1 MTGRIFD
8 IQEFAVNDGPGL
20 RVTVFM
26 KGCPLRCKWCHNP
39 EGLSPDPQVNKA
51 TGLVVGTDWEVQDL
65 VAQLVKFKTAFSVS
79 GGGVTFSGG
88 EATTQFDF
96 VYEVA
101 KRLKDEGIHVNLDTS
116 GYCDERKFRKLFEVV
131 DLVYFDVK
139 CVDSEL
145 HQKMTG
151 VGNELILRNL
161 RALAESNVAY
171 RIRVPMTKNVADT
184 PENLKALDGL
194 ISKLPRKPQGVDY
207 LPFNELAAAKYK
219 NFGMEY
225 AFNE

>member
-39 EGLSPDPQVNKA
+39 EGLSSEPQINKA
-51 TGLVVGTDWEVQDL
+51 TGREVGTDWEVQVL

-88 EATTQFDF
+88 EATAQFDF
-96 VYEVA
+96 VYEAA
-101 KRLKDEGIHVNLDTS
+101 KRLRNEGIHINLDTS
-116 GYCDERKFRKLFEVV
+116 GYCDETKFRKLFEVV

-161 RALAESNVAY
+161 RALAGSNVAY
-171 RIRVPMTKNVADT
+171 RIRVPMTKNVADA
-184 PENLKALDGL
+184 PENLKALEEL

-219 NFGMEY
+219 NFDMVY
-225 AFNE
+225 TFNE

>member
-39 EGLSPDPQVNKA
+39 EGLSSEPQTNKV
-51 TGLVVGTDWEVQDL
+51 TGRVVGEDWTVERL
-65 VAQLVKFKTAFSVS
+65 VAYLAKFKTAFAVS

-88 EATTQFDF
+88 EATVQFDF
-96 VYEVA
+96 VYDVS
-101 KRLKDEGIHVNLDTS
+101 KRLKEEGVHVNLDTC
-116 GYCDERKFRKLFEVV
+116 GYCDETKFRKLFEVV

-139 CVDSEL
+139 CVDSKL

-151 VGNELILRNL
+151 VGNELILHNL
-161 RALAESNVAY
+161 RALAGSSVVY

-184 PENLKALDGL
+184 PENLKALDEL

>member
-39 EGLSPDPQVNKA
+39 EGLSSGPQVNQA
-51 TGLVVGTDWEVQDL
+51 TGRTVGVDWSVDNLVSHL
-65 VAQLVKFKTAFSVS
+65 LKYKTAFDVS
-79 GGGVTFSGG
+79 CGGVTFSGG
-88 EATTQFDF
+88 EATAQFEF
-96 VYEVA
+96 VYEAA
-101 KRLKDEGIHVNLDTS
+101 KRLKAHGIHINLDTS
-116 GYCDERKFRKLFEVV
+116 GYCDEAKFNALLQVV

-139 CVDSEL
+139 CVDPSL

-161 RALAESNVAY
+161 RALAESTVAY

-184 PENLKALDGL
+184 PENLKALKEL
-194 ISKLPRKPQGVDY
+194 ILKLPRQPEGADY

-225 AFNE
+225 TFDE

>member
-1 MTGRIFD
+1 MKGRIFD

-39 EGLSPDPQVNKA
+39 EGLSYEPQVNIL
-51 TGLVVGTDWEVQDL
+51 TGRTVGIDWSADDL
-65 VAQLVKFKTAFSVS
+65 IAFLLKYKTAFDVS

-88 EATTQFDF
+88 EATAQFEF
-96 VYEVA
+96 VYEVSR
-101 KRLKDEGIHVNLDTS
+101 RLKLKGIHVNLDTS
-116 GYCDERKFRKLFEVV
+116 GYCDEVKFRKLLDVV

-139 CVDSEL
+139 CVDYEL
-145 HQKMTG
+145 HLKMTG

-161 RALAESNVAY
+161 RSVAESNVDY

-184 PENLKALDGL
+184 AENLKALGEL
-194 ISKLPRKPQGVDY
+194 IAQLPRKPLGVDC
-207 LPFNELAAAKYK
+207 LPCNDLAAAKYK

-225 AFNE
+225 TFNE

>member
-39 EGLSPDPQVNKA
+39 EGLSSEPQVNHA
-51 TGLVVGTDWEVQDL
+51 TGRTVGTDCSVDDL
-65 VAQLVKFKTAFSVS
+65 VTHLLKYKTAFEVS

-88 EATTQFDF
+88 EATAQFEF
-96 VYEVA
+96 VYEAA
-101 KRLKDEGIHVNLDTS
+101 KRLKSNDVHINLDTS
-116 GYCDERKFRKLFEVV
+116 GYCEESKFKKFLDVV

-139 CVDSEL
+139 CVDAEL
-145 HQKMTG
+145 HKKMTG
-151 VGNELILRNL
+151 VSNELILRNL

-171 RIRVPMTKNVADT
+171 RIRVPMTRNVADA
-184 PENLKALDGL
+184 PKNLKALDDL
-194 ISKLPRKPQGVDY
+194 IAKLPRKPEGVDY

-225 AFNE
+225 TFDE